1 MRRFALYPDAGAHA
15 INGQSGC
22 KRNAVR
28 FLSFVA
34 AIGGF
39 LFGYDLVI
47 ISGVQLFLRQ
57 QFGLSPAQ
65 FGFATSS
72 AILGCIMGPSL
83 GAWLCDRIGRK
94 GTLLTSGVL
103 FAVGAIGSA
112 LAPNI
117 FAFNLF
123 RITGGVGV
131 GLSSLASP
139 MYIAEIGPAR
149 QRGRLG
155 IMYQL
160 AITIG
165 AVSATIVSYFLAKYL
180 PSTVSWRL
188 MLASVAVPV
197 ILFMVLLVRVPQSP
211 RWLAEEG
218 RFDEAF
224 SILAKIDGEDF
235 ARNEMKEIR
244 QSLNAE
250 AGTFAELFEPGMRR
264 ALLTGI
270 ALALFNNWTGW
281 SGIAYYL
288 PTLFQQ
294 AGYSQASAA
303 IGQNVLVMG
312 GNFLLT
318 FVSIWLVDR
327 AGRRPLWIAT
337 SAAMFVCLVI
347 AGFVF
352 HLNVTGPIVV
362 AVILLCAA
370 PHAIGLGPL
379 PWLMMSEL
387 YPTRIRARAVSI
399 STTFLWI
406 AGFTGPFAF
415 PMIEVASKR
424 LIGSAAGVFWFYSG
438 ICLVAFFWGR
448 KYLPET
454 KGRTLEDIAQ
464 SWTTR
469 GQRAVR
475 VSS

>member
-1 MRRFALYPDAGAHA
+1 LTATSQHVANGARSA
-15 INGQSGC
+15 F
-22 KRNAVR
+22 

-57 QFGLSPAQ
+57 QFTLTPTQ

-72 AILGCIMGPSL
+72 AILGCMMGPSL

-94 GTLLTSGVL
+94 STLTLSGVL
-103 FAVGAIGSA
+103 FLMGAIGAS

-117 FAFNLF
+117 LVFNLF
-123 RITGGVGV
+123 RIMGGVGV

-155 IMYQL
+155 LMYQL
-160 AITIG
+160 AITVG
-165 AVSATIVSYFLAKYL
+165 AVSATIAAYFLARFAP
-180 PSTVSWRL
+180 PSISWRL

-197 ILFMVLLVRVPQSP
+197 VVFMVLLVRVPQSP

-224 SILAKIDGEDF
+224 SILARIDGKEF
-235 ARNEMKEIR
+235 AHAEMKEIR
-244 QSLNAE
+244 ESLNAE
-250 AGTFAELFEPGMRR
+250 SGTFAELFEPGMRR

-288 PTLFQQ
+288 PSLFQQ
-294 AGYSQASAA
+294 AGYPQASSA
-303 IGQNVLVMG
+303 IGVNVLVMS

-327 AGRRPLWIAT
+327 SGRRPIWIIT
-337 SAAMFVCLVI
+337 SAAMVACLVI
-347 AGFVF
+347 AGWVF
-352 HLNVTGPIVV
+352 QLHMTGAIVV
-362 AVILLCAA
+362 AVIFLCAI

-415 PMIEVASKR
+415 PAIEAASKR
-424 LIGSAAGVFWFYSG
+424 HLGSVAGVFWFYAV
-438 ICLVAFFWGR
+438 IALIAFLWGR
-448 KYLPET
+448 KFLPET
-454 KGRTLEDIAQ
+454 KGRTLEEIAE
-464 SWTTR
+464 SWTPTPKP
-469 GQRAVR
+469 V
-475 VSS
+475 VPS